1 MNSLVNNSLNGKKP
15 LVVIDIV
22 GLTPSMLGQYTP
34 NLNALIKD
42 GFIATLDGVFPAV
55 TTTAQAT
62 MLTGTS
68 PSEHGI
74 VGNGWY
80 FRDLAEVKF
89 WLQPNR
95 LIQGEKVWHK
105 LKKDN
110 PQFSC
115 SQLFWW
121 YNMYADVE
129 NAITPRPHYPADG
142 RKIMGLYSQPADLQ
156 SDIEN
161 KIGEFPFF
169 NFWGPTADIR
179 SSRWIVDCAI
189 EEFKTN
195 QPSLQLVYLPHLDYN
210 LQRLGPDDPA
220 INEDIA
226 AIDVEAGRLID
237 FARAQG
243 AQVMVVSEY
252 GISKVKQSVSI
263 NRILRQQGL
272 LAVRESV
279 TWELLDSGASRAFA
293 VADHQLAHVYVKD
306 VNDIEKVKKLL
317 ESTPGIERVLDSET
331 KGLMGIDHERC
342 GELIA
347 IAEPECW
354 FDYYYWLDDN
364 KAPDFARTVDIHR
377 KPGYDPVELF
387 VDPTIRF
394 PLLKIAKNVI
404 KKKLGMRMLMDVI
417 PLDTSLV
424 KGNHGRLPENADD
437 GPLLIGSNREMAAD
451 SYPMKAV
458 FELIQRHFA

>member
-1 MNSLVNNSLNGKKP
+1 MKNDNKP

-34 NLNALIKD
+34 NLNALVKD

-62 MLTGTS
+62 MLTGKS
-68 PSEHGI
+68 PSLHGI

-105 LKKDN
+105 LKKQS

-142 RKIMGLYSQPADLQ
+142 RKIMGLYSQPAKLH

-195 QPSLQLVYLPHLDYN
+195 KPNLQLVYLPHLDYN
-210 LQRLGPDDPA
+210 LQRLGPDDSA
-220 INEDIA
+220 INDDIA
-226 AIDVEAGRLID
+226 AIDLEAGRLID
-237 FARAQG
+237 FAREQG
-243 AQVMVVSEY
+243 AEIMVVSEY
-252 GISKVKQSVSI
+252 GICKVKQSVSI

-279 TWELLDSGASRAFA
+279 TWELLDCGASRAFA
-293 VADHQLAHVYVKD
+293 VADHQVAHVYIKD
-306 VNDIEKVKKLL
+306 VKDIEKVKKLL
-317 ESTPGIERVLDSET
+317 EATPGIERVLDNDT
-331 KGLMGIDHERC
+331 KGTMEIDHERC

-387 VDPTIRF
+387 VDPKIRF
-394 PLLKIAKNVI
+394 PLLKIAKNVV

-424 KGNHGRLPENADD
+424 KGNHGRLADNADD